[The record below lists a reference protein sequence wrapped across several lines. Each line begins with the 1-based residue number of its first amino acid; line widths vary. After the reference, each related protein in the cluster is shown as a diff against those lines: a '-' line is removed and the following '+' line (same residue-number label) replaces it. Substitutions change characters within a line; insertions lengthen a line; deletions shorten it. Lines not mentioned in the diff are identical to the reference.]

1 MLFLVFDF
9 EYFQFRRRLKR
20 RNGRQKVAAGV
31 VEVPRKRRTSR
42 LLRGPPSRTDLP
54 RSKNGAMPAAT
65 NTRGRKENRMS
76 VATSAKFVKF
86 AKRPAAMNVTGVT
99 IATGVTTAAM
109 TAIGE
114 VTIAI

>member
-1 MLFLVFDF
+1 
-9 EYFQFRRRLKR
+9 
-20 RNGRQKVAAGV
+20 
-31 VEVPRKRRTSR
+31 
-42 LLRGPPSRTDLP
+42 
-54 RSKNGAMPAAT
+54 
-65 NTRGRKENRMS
+65 MS